1 MSEDLEGRTLGKYE
15 LRERIGR
22 GGMAEVYKAYHA
34 ALDRYVAIK
43 VLHPFLGDDPEFKER
58 FEREARNVAQLRHPN
73 IVQVHD
79 FDFDPQHALYY
90 MVMEYIDGTTLRTR
104 LAQLEARGE
113 RLSPTEAIYIVRC
126 VADALAYAHS
136 RGVVHRDIK
145 PANVMIDA
153 DGRVVLTDFGIARI
167 ISGPHMTASG
177 SMVGTPTYMSPEQG
191 LGQSGDHRS
200 DIYSLGIL
208 LYQLVT
214 GMAPFDADTPI
225 AIVLKHVNEPLPRPS
240 SLNPEIP
247 EGLERI
253 LYKALAKAPEERYQS
268 VEEMIAHLDDLQAA
282 AQMPV
287 PLSRLSASFPVSRAS
302 RKEASISGYSTGH
315 LAAWPRQPEQSRGC
329 LVWLVL
335 VLIVLAAAAS
345 GILVGFSG
353 VLPVYFPLIP
363 DLSIRLTATPTT
375 SISITGTPIS
385 IHTDI
390 TTIPNSEAT
399 RPAQNSTTLAGLP
412 GELPPRQTA
421 NPACVYDYQIVSQ
434 IPENGTSYPELTSLT
449 LRLRL
454 RNSGNC
460 PIDNAQLVFID
471 GYQLQGPN
479 YYPFDRRLDPG
490 QEIGVE
496 LQLRTPAYD
505 MHTPTVYS
513 TWAIFT
519 PDGVQIGPDLTLEF
533 ELFPTQGSKHH
544 IVFRIG

>member
-1 MSEDLEGRTLGKYE
+1 MSEDLEGRILGKYE
-15 LRERIGR
+15 LRERVGR

-73 IVQVHD
+73 IIQVHD

-90 MVMEYIDGTTLRTR
+90 MVMEYVGGITLRAR

-113 RLSPTEAIYIVRC
+113 RFSSTDAIHIVRC
-126 VADALAYAHS
+126 IADALAYAHS

-214 GMAPFDADTPI
+214 GTAPFDADTPI

-240 SLNPEIP
+240 SLNPDIP

-282 AQMPV
+282 ARMPM
-287 PLSRLSASFPVSRAS
+287 PLSRLSASFPISRMGGEEMPLD
-302 RKEASISGYSTGH
+302 RYSAGH
-315 LAAWPRQPEQSRGC
+315 LGAWPRQPERSRSC
-329 LVWLVL
+329 LVWLAL
-335 VLIVLAAAAS
+335 VLLMLTAAVS
-345 GILVGFSG
+345 GAIVGFSG
-353 VLPVYFPLIP
+353 ALPAYLPLIP
-363 DLSIRLTATPTT
+363 DLSIELSATPTA
-375 SISITGTPIS
+375 SISITGEPIGAYTNTNTS
-385 IHTDI
+385 PSTGVPG
-390 TTIPNSEAT
+390 T
-399 RPAQNSTTLAGLP
+399 AQALTAPEGLLEEP
-412 GELPPRQTA
+412 LPQPTGPPCA
-421 NPACVYDYQIVSQ
+421 YNYQIVSQ
-434 IPENGTSYPELTSLT
+434 TPVNGASYPELTSLT
-449 LRLRL
+449 LQLRL

-460 PIDNAQLVFID
+460 AIDDNAQLVFID
-471 GYQLQGPN
+471 GFQLQGPN
-479 YYPFDRRLDPG
+479 YYQFDRQIDPG
-490 QEIGVE
+490 QEIEVE
-496 LQLRTPAYD
+496 LQLHTPAYD
-505 MHTPTVYS
+505 ARTPTIYS

-519 PDGVQIGPDLTLEF
+519 PDGVQIGPDLTLEIR
-533 ELFPTQGSKHH
+533 LFPRGE
-544 IVFRIG
+544 